1 MEGPAAVSQQ
11 ARVEAERAASGGSAG
26 SSPRADSAAS
36 SPAPHTSP
44 GDAGRARMPDMTYSE
59 QETEL
64 RSAVRSVL
72 DDGASFN
79 DVLARTE
86 TPETYDRDLWRT
98 LAAEVGCAGLLIPE
112 SYGGAGASFREAAVV
127 AEEIGRSVAP
137 VPFLGSA
144 VLATVA
150 LLSASADD
158 AARDD
163 AAQLLTDLAAGAV
176 TAAVAVP
183 FASMPGARISRTVRI
198 GPAVDGD
205 AEGAYRL
212 SGSVLGVADGLLA
225 DVLMIPADGVPFG
238 LFAVRAD
245 DPGVTRTP
253 VVSLDMTRQLCDLRL
268 DNAQG
273 ARIAVGSRADD
284 AIAAALQAGAAM
296 LAAEQLGLADR
307 ALEITLAYVKQRY
320 QFARP
325 VGSFQALKHRLA
337 DWWVAVTQARAASRY
352 AAACLAEGSPDTPV
366 AVALAKAACSD
377 TAVHASQ
384 EMIQLHGGIGFT
396 WEHPAHLFL
405 KRAKSTSMALGSADR
420 HRATL
425 ARLAD
430 LPAAD

>member
-11 ARVEAERAASGGSAG
+11 AEIEAEPAATGTSAG
-26 SSPRADSAAS
+26 PLAGAG
-36 SPAPHTSP
+36 PA
-44 GDAGRARMPDMTYSE
+44 RLPDMTYTE
-59 QETEL
+59 QESEL

-72 DDGASFN
+72 DDRAGFDA
-79 DVLARTE
+79 VLARTE
-86 TPETYDRDLWRT
+86 TPQTYDTGLWHT
-98 LAAEVGCAGLLIPE
+98 LAAEIGCAGLLIPE
-112 SYGGAGASFREAAVV
+112 SLGGAGASFREVAVV

-144 VLATVA
+144 VLATVT
-150 LLSASADD
+150 LLTAAHDGAADD
-158 AARDD
+158 HAR
-163 AAQLLTDLAAGAV
+163 QLVTDLAAGRA
-176 TAAVAVP
+176 TAALAVP
-183 FASMPGARISRTVRI
+183 FSAMPGATMSRTVRVSV
-198 GPAVDGD
+198 AVDGD
-205 AEGAYRL
+205 AEGVYRL
-212 SGSVLGVADGLLA
+212 SGSVAGVADALPADLLI
-225 DVLMIPADGVPFG
+225 VPADGVPLG

-245 DPGVTRTP
+245 DPGVSRTP

-268 DNAQG
+268 ESVQAERISAGAQ
-273 ARIAVGSRADD
+273 AEHAV
-284 AIAAALQAGAAM
+284 AAALQAGAAM

-325 VGSFQALKHRLA
+325 VGSFQAIKHRLA

-352 AAACLAEGSPDTPV
+352 AAACLAEEDPDTPV

-377 TAVHASQ
+377 TAVLAGQ

-405 KRAKSTSMALGSADR
+405 KRAKSTSIALGTADR

-425 ARLAD
+425 TRLAD
-430 LPAAD
+430 LPAG